1 MINNELK
8 TMILFYFLMAISA
21 SILIC
26 TKMHITL
33 NKQIIKNCT
42 YWNISHL
49 VTRIILIIYFK
60 KYWKI
65 IVFLDILWEVM
76 EWWLENAVIFVE
88 KNKIF
93 EVNKYISIKDV
104 YDWNDIIW
112 NIIGMIIGLYIHN
125 KLVYI

>member
-1 MINNELK
+1 
-8 TMILFYFLMAISA
+8 
-21 SILIC
+21 
-26 TKMHITL
+26 MHITL

-76 EWWLENAVIFVE
+76 EWCLENAVIFVE
-88 KNKIF
+88 KNKII

-125 KLVYI
+125 KLVYIYSE